1 MSTVLYDTRRA
12 GAHIIS
18 ESAGETGGMRSR
30 EVGVLTGATKFLN
43 GTVLGQIV
51 VGAAVAAANVGNT
64 GNATISAVT
73 TGQGAKAGVYKVEF
87 TAATKFDVLD
97 PDGFKIK
104 SGATG
109 VAYADDLGFTITVG
123 ATPMVAGD
131 GFTITVG
138 VGAKKY
144 KKLDPA
150 AGDGSQNAAA
160 ILFGDVDATAA
171 DQKAVLTVR
180 ESEVADFELVWPV
193 GISDANKTAAIAALG
208 KKGITVR

>member
-30 EVGVLTGATKFLN
+30 AVGVLASGVKYLN
-43 GTVLGQIV
+43 GTVLGQVV
-51 VGAAVAAANVGNT
+51 VGAAVAAANGGNT

-73 TGQGAKAGVYKVEF
+73 TAEGAKPGVYKVEF
-87 TAATKFDVLD
+87 TAATKFDVVD
-97 PDGFKIK
+97 PEGFKVK
-104 SGATG
+104 SGQTG

-138 VGAKKY
+138 AGTKKY

-150 AGDGSQNAAA
+150 AGDGSQDAAA
-160 ILFGDVDATAA
+160 ILFGDVDATTA

-193 GISDANKTAAIAALG
+193 GISAPAKAAAIAALEA
-208 KKGITVR
+208 KGITVR

>member
-1 MSTVLYDTRRA
+1 MSTVLTEGRRI

-30 EVGVLTGATKFLN
+30 EVGVLTGNVKFLN
-43 GTVLGQIV
+43 GTVLGQV
-51 VGAAVAAANVGNT
+51 GVGAAVAAANGGNT

-73 TGQGAKAGVYKVEF
+73 TGAGAKSGVYKVDF
-87 TAATKFDVLD
+87 TAATKFDVTD

-109 VAYADDLGFTITVG
+109 AAYADDLGFTITAG

-131 GFTITVG
+131 GFTITVAAG
-138 VGAKKY
+138 TKKF

-160 ILFGDVDATAA
+160 ILFGDVDATTA

-180 ESEVADFELVWPV
+180 ESEVSDFELVWPV
-193 GISDANKTAAIAALG
+193 GISDTNKAAAIAALG
-208 KKGITVR
+208 KKGIIVR